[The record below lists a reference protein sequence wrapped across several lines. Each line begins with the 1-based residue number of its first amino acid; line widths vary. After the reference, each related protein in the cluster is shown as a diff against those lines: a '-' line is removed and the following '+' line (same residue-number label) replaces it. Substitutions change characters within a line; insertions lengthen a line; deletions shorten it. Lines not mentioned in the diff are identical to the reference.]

1 MPRRLLALLG
11 ALTVLAGCG
20 TPGGGVAVPPDEPAP
35 SISAHRVDQATAE
48 QAFQLLDR
56 LDRALSQ
63 HDCAAVDELVTWAAR
78 TLGGR
83 ACEATRNGRPARY
96 DDPEFLLPDAGDWF
110 AVLARGPSPAYF
122 VFLLEDNRW
131 RLGAGPIPVVG
142 RPPAYTPG
150 ATADQ
155 DTAME
160 AGLVPQ
166 RHLTFLT
173 DPAGVQ
179 GVRFPPGDP
188 LQGLRAGIADVEFL
202 DGTTRALALSST
214 RLLVFDALRIRR
226 TAGRTEIVELA
237 SVVTAGNRCA
247 TVGLLR
253 R

>member
-1 MPRRLLALLG
+1 MPRRLLAILG
-11 ALTVLAGCG
+11 ALFVLAGCG
-20 TPGGGVAVPPDEPAP
+20 TAGTGVTVPPEQAAP
-35 SISAHRVDQATAE
+35 SISAHRVDEATAE

-56 LDRALSQ
+56 LDKALSQ
-63 HDCAAVDELVTWAAR
+63 HDCAAVDDLVTWAAR

-96 DDPEFLLPDAGDWF
+96 GDPEFLLPDADDWF
-110 AVLARGPSPAYF
+110 AALARKPSPAYF
-122 VFLLEDNRW
+122 VFVLEDNRW
-131 RLGAGPIPVVG
+131 RLGAGPIPVIG
-142 RPPAYTPG
+142 RPPAHTPG
-150 ATADQ
+150 ATADP
-155 DTAME
+155 DLAVE

-179 GVRFPPGDP
+179 GVRFPAGDP
-188 LQGLRAGIADVEFL
+188 LQGLRAGIADVEFV
-202 DGTTRALALSST
+202 DGGARAVALSST
-214 RLLVFDALRIRR
+214 QLLVFDALRIRR
-226 TAGRTEIVELA
+226 TAGRTETVELA